1 MQFGIG
7 EHVVYKR
14 KTYVILGHC
23 KIKFNSLWSPGYVY
37 RSDEGEIYV
46 RYQGDFEDKFKKEL
60 RHGKESHPLQP
71 PSP

>member
-14 KTYVILGHC
+14 KAYVILGHC
-23 KIKFNSLWSPGYVY
+23 KIKFNSIWSQGYVY
-37 RSDEGEIYV
+37 KEENGDGEIFV

-60 RHGKESHPLQP
+60 KRGKESHPF
-71 PSP
+71 